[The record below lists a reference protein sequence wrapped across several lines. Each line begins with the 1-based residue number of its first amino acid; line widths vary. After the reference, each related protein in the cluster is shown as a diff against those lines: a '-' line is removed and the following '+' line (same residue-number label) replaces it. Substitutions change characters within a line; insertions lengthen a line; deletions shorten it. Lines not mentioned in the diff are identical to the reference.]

1 MKIRFLWIV
10 GVLVLGGYLLFKGC
24 SRDQVQKKSQIS
36 QESISVQDR
45 EHKEAPIDAQKNP
58 STELLKLLD
67 VMGVQ
72 HDGSL
77 QSIMQATQKAWLRQA
92 GKERWQIGDQF
103 AQKRDIVMPL
113 LTNMGFVHEQ
123 KVTQN
128 QYDYA
133 LVLGATMQRMRSR
146 VAYLLKQV
154 TAGIHVGKIIVLTGL
169 RDRSND
175 IETES
180 VILGTTQT
188 DLPIKKDWHLTGA
201 LPATETDMIKLIFE
215 QTDFPDVFKSIPV
228 EFINTPVQMAKDGTL
243 RRPNTA
249 DTVHAWLATS
259 PVPGSCLAVS
269 NQPYN
274 LYQDTIIRNSLPSTF
289 MLETVGAGVDISEKA
304 QKQENIAVF
313 LDTLARYI
321 FAKTQQ

>member
-36 QESISVQDR
+36 QEHIQDR
-45 EHKEAPIDAQKNP
+45 EQKEAPIDAQKKP

-67 VMGVQ
+67 IMGVQ

-77 QSIMQATQKAWLRQA
+77 QSIMQATQKAWLRPA
-92 GKERWQIGDQF
+92 GKERWEIQDTF
-103 AQKRDIVMPL
+103 AAKRDQVFPL
-113 LTNMGFVHEQ
+113 LTSMGFVHEQ
-123 KVTQN
+123 KVTQK

-146 VAYLLKQV
+146 VAYLLKQIN
-154 TAGIHVGKIIVLTGL
+154 AGIRVGKIVVLTGL
-169 RDRSND
+169 RDRSSD

-180 VILGTTQT
+180 VILGTGQT
-188 DLPIKKDWHLTGA
+188 DLPIKKDWHLVGA

-215 QTDFPDVFKSIPV
+215 QADFPDGFRKIPV
-228 EFINTPVQMAKDGTL
+228 EFINTPAQVTKDGGV

-249 DTVHAWLATS
+249 DTVACWLAQK
-259 PVPGSCLAVS
+259 PVPGSCLAIS

-274 LYQDTIIRNSLPSTF
+274 LYQDAIIRNTLPTTF
-289 MLETVGAGVDISEKA
+289 TLETVGAGAET
-304 QKQENIAVF
+304 QKEESIAVY
-313 LDTLARYI
+313 LDTVARYI
-321 FAKTQQ
+321 FAKTKQ